1 MPYCLERENDMLFTI
16 VLRIRNNSQWQNMIV
31 SIEKLENWIVFDIC
45 QKDKDKYTINSTS
58 KLVLVIAVS

>member
-45 QKDKDKYTINSTS
+45 QKDNDKYTINSTS

>member
-31 SIEKLENWIVFDIC
+31 SIEKLEN
-45 QKDKDKYTINSTS
+45 
-58 KLVLVIAVS
+58 